1 MKQKKAKF
9 KTVKQLARYIEA
21 GGAVVHTKTGEAF
34 GSLRELPVWI
44 ESELPQLRPY
54 IEHDEGTEP
63 ELD

>member
-21 GGAVVHTKTGEAF
+21 GGAVVHIKTGEAF

-44 ESELPQLRPY
+44 EGELLNMRPY
-54 IEHDEGTEP
+54 IEQDESTES
-63 ELD
+63 EID